1 MLDLQAYR
9 DGKKVFYRSGLWF
22 SDAFE
27 YLEVKRNIQVDSIDV
42 QFYTD
47 DGKNAMPLDGVE
59 DLQSVQEAQRWINQV
74 FTKTI
79 LKKYDGVRY
88 DKDRKK

>member
-1 MLDLQAYR
+1 MIDFQAYK
-9 DGKKVFYRSGLWF
+9 DGKNAFHRSGLWF

-27 YLEVKRNIQVDSIDV
+27 LLETKKDIPIDTIDV

-47 DGKNAMPLDGVE
+47 DGNNAMPLDGVE
-59 DLQSVQEAQRWINQV
+59 DLQSVKEAQRWINQV
-74 FTKTI
+74 FTKVI

-88 DKDRKK
+88 GSEGKK